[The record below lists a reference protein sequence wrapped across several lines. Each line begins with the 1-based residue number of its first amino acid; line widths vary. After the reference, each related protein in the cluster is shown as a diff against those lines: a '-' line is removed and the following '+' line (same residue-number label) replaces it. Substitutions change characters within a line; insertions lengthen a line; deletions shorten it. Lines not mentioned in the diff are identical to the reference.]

1 MLKNKITTRQ
11 YLMAG
16 IVLAFV
22 MTLIL
27 GNYGVYTYINH
38 QRYVI
43 KDELMDDIEDNVKT
57 IGNAIKAQDQQVD
70 FYKKWMEMQLGEGHP
85 HSIIENPRMSQMTY
99 DDDLERTYNM
109 EVVMDK
115 VGLLVLYDGLL
126 RNMPSDL
133 RVELN
138 MLLEGYPNQQ
148 FLYSTMTPKSKLILN
163 SSFGYTSIMP
173 YDANIDENTRGQ
185 IVDYYEGFNQLS
197 TTSLDQWT
205 VQQVPGNPTTYFG
218 KTVALDGGT
227 SDRYLLTLLQPV
239 KDIEM
244 VLHSV
249 EKDYTLHI
257 IDDQNQLVIKSFKS
271 VASATGESKALT
283 TLFEEAE
290 FVESAMYPFVK
301 KMGDEY
307 VVGHPIKNTGWKV
320 LAVFTEEALG
330 KNTLFRTSGF
340 YFLNLLFIAIF
351 SFLVVMVNRHLA
363 ETEK

>member
-148 FLYSTMTPKSKLILN
+148 FLSRLR
-163 SSFGYTSIMP
+163 
-173 YDANIDENTRGQ
+173 E
-185 IVDYYEGFNQLS
+185 LS
-197 TTSLDQWT
+197 
-205 VQQVPGNPTTYFG
+205 G
-218 KTVALDGGT
+218 
-227 SDRYLLTLLQPV
+227 
-239 KDIEM
+239 
-244 VLHSV
+244 
-249 EKDYTLHI
+249 
-257 IDDQNQLVIKSFKS
+257 
-271 VASATGESKALT
+271 
-283 TLFEEAE
+283 
-290 FVESAMYPFVK
+290 
-301 KMGDEY
+301 
-307 VVGHPIKNTGWKV
+307 IKNEW
-320 LAVFTEEALG
+320 
-330 KNTLFRTSGF
+330 
-340 YFLNLLFIAIF
+340 
-351 SFLVVMVNRHLA
+351 
-363 ETEK
+363 